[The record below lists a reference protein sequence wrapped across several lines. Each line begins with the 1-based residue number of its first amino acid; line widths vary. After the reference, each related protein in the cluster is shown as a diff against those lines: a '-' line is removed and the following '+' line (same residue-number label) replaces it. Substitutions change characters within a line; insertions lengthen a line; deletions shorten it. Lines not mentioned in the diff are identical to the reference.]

1 MQDTGIYRKEADVDI
16 ETVATTLQRTG
27 PLTVDSRCDTG
38 VTVVSAFPGMKPDIM
53 DAIIDMGSK
62 AIMLRGFGEG
72 NLPLNGWPEAI
83 RRAFN
88 AGVHVLVASQ
98 CRMGSSRPGRYAGS
112 DSAEDA
118 GALFIGDMTGEAAVV
133 KAMCLLGRGL
143 DGDTFRSAFLNPI
156 SGELTLG
163 SAGHL

>member
-1 MQDTGIYRKEADVDI
+1 
-16 ETVATTLQRTG
+16 
-27 PLTVDSRCDTG
+27 
-38 VTVVSAFPGMKPDIM
+38 M
-53 DAIIDMGSK
+53 DAIVDMGSK

-72 NLPLNGWPEAI
+72 NLPLNGWPQAI
-83 RRAFN
+83 QRAHQ

-118 GALFIGDMTGEAAVV
+118 GAMFIGDMTGEAAVV

-143 DGDTFRSAFLNPI
+143 ERDTFRSAFLNPI
-156 SGELTLG
+156 AGELTLG